1 MVTVTVRELS
11 TDEFPLVEA
20 LWVHYHG
27 QKTDRTIDR
36 IVGAFVDGDL
46 AAVARCRRHPD
57 GLEVDG
63 VFASEEHR
71 GQGLARLVMEKL
83 LSIVG
88 DHLLYLHSTL
98 VLTRFYGSLGF
109 VTIPESDLPPTI
121 KERLA
126 FCFGE
131 MKGCGVAPMRRNP

>member
-11 TDEFPLVEA
+11 TDEFSLVET

-27 QKTDRTIDR
+27 QKTDRTTDR
-36 IVGAFVDGDL
+36 IVGAFVDKEL

-63 VFASEEHR
+63 VYASEEHR
-71 GQGLARLVMEKL
+71 GEGLARLVMEEL

-88 DHLLYLHSTL
+88 DQVLFLHSTL
-98 VLTRFYGSLGF
+98 VLIRFYGSLGF
-109 VTIPESDLPPTI
+109 VAIPEQELPPTI

-126 FCFGE
+126 FCLGE
-131 MKGCGVAPMRRNP
+131 MKGCGIAPMRRNP

>member
-11 TDEFPLVEA
+11 TDEFSLVET

-27 QKTDRTIDR
+27 QKTDRTTDR
-36 IVGAFVDGDL
+36 IVGAFVDKEL

-63 VFASEEHR
+63 VYASEEHR
-71 GQGLARLVMEKL
+71 GEGLARLVMEEL

-88 DHLLYLHSTL
+88 DQVLFLHSTL
-98 VLTRFYGSLGF
+98 VLIRFYGSLGF
-109 VTIPESDLPPTI
+109 VAIPEQELPPTI

-126 FCFGE
+126 FCLGE

>member
-11 TDEFPLVEA
+11 TDEFLLVEA

-27 QKTDRTIDR
+27 QKTDRTTDR
-36 IVGAFVDGDL
+36 IVGAFVDKEL

-63 VFASEEHR
+63 VYASEKHR
-71 GQGLARLVMEKL
+71 GEGLARLVMEEL

-88 DHLLYLHSTL
+88 DRVLFLHSTL

-109 VTIPESDLPPTI
+109 VAIPEHELPPTI

-126 FCFGE
+126 FCLGE
-131 MKGCGVAPMRRNP
+131 MKGCGVAPMRRDP

>member
-1 MVTVTVRELS
+1 MVTVIVRELS
-11 TDEFPLVEA
+11 VDEFPLVEA

-27 QKTDRTIDR
+27 QKTDRTTDR
-36 IVGAFVDGDL
+36 IIGAFVDEDL

-63 VFASEEHR
+63 VYASEEHR
-71 GQGLARLVMEKL
+71 GEGLARMVMEEL
-83 LSIVG
+83 LRTFG
-88 DHLLYLHSTL
+88 DQVLYLHSTL
-98 VLTRFYGSLGF
+98 VLVRFYGSLGF
-109 VTIPESDLPPTI
+109 VAIPEDELPPTI

-131 MKGCGVAPMRRNP
+131 MKGCGVAPMRRIP